1 MEQDIDNKLY
11 NDYLSGNTQAFELL
25 YLKYKNKIQYF
36 IFNIVKDY
44 QKAEDIAQDVFLY
57 VLKNKVRDEH
67 SFKYYIYLIAKSR
80 AISYINTEKRR
91 SEITEKYLSNESE
104 EIEKDVLDIISKNE
118 EKKELLK
125 SIDKLDDKY
134 KNALYLNKIEDLS
147 YQETASILNL
157 PLSTVKTNIY
167 RGKKEL
173 RKILIQKGFE
183 DMNKMSKTIL
193 TVLIVG
199 ILLTGVVYAVINLQ
213 NNFEYN
219 SEINFEDFE
228 FSNGFYY
235 KKIYSYNDYLKS
247 KEEFNQIL
255 TVDES
260 EFKENFMIIIVTE
273 SKRLSG
279 LSLDSYNND
288 DNTLQINLTENEN
301 VDVNKP
307 TGNAI
312 LIRKDMDREKVNIE
326 KIATDMSMKSYKNI
340 KELPF
345 EYSKQQAIE
354 DNCLVV
360 DQIEMKTYNKKV
372 LDDFVSDVNN
382 NNNNNCNIRIYQIE
396 GKENIF
402 IQDIEYIAGKKFN
415 IGYDYTR
422 RKISSELNYEVDEI
436 YTTKI
441 ESKQLTGFKTP
452 ITLYSIK
459 DDKNIFEFG
468 VY

>member
-44 QKAEDIAQDVFLY
+44 QKAEDITQDVFLY

-104 EIEKDVLDIISKNE
+104 KIEKDVLDIISKNE

-134 KNALYLNKIEDLS
+134 KNALYLNKIEELS

-173 RKILIQKGFE
+173 RKILIQKGFKE
-183 DMNKMSKTIL
+183 MNKMSKI
-193 TVLIVG
+193 VVIILIVG
-199 ILLTGVVYAVINLQ
+199 VLLTGIVYAAVKLY

-219 SEINFEDFE
+219 AEIKFDDFE
-228 FSNGFYY
+228 FCNGFYY
-235 KKIYSYNDYLKS
+235 KKIYSYSDYLNYK
-247 KEEFNQIL
+247 KEFNQIL
-255 TVDES
+255 EVDEN
-260 EFKENFMIIIVTE
+260 EFKENFMIIILTE

-279 LSLDSYNND
+279 LSLDSYNNID
-288 DNTLQINLTENEN
+288 GTLQINLTENAEVN
-301 VDVNKP
+301 ENKP

-312 LIRKDMDREKVNIE
+312 LIKKDLDREKVNIE
-326 KIATDMSMKSYKNI
+326 KTAKNMNMQSYKNI
-340 KELPF
+340 KELPTN
-345 EYSKQQAIE
+345 YSKEQAIE

-360 DQIEMKTYNKKV
+360 NQMEMKTYNKEI
-372 LDDFVSDVNN
+372 LDNFISDVNN
-382 NNNNNCNIRIYQIE
+382 NKNCNIRIYQLE
-396 GKENIF
+396 GPENIL
-402 IQDIEYIAGKKFN
+402 IQDIEYIAGEKFN
-415 IGYDYTR
+415 ICYDYTR
-422 RKISSELNYEVDEI
+422 RKISKELSYEADEI

-441 ESKQLTGFKTP
+441 ESKQLTSFQKP
-452 ITLYSIK
+452 VTLYNIS
-459 DDKNIFEFG
+459 DEKNNFEFG
-468 VY
+468 IY